1 MSLQQSFLSP
11 SFVLILDTI
20 KFYYLYRDPDSM
32 SKILAN
38 AILPFAL
45 FSSGILLM
53 GCEQAV
59 EAPTEQAETRT
70 AELESTAQQQ
80 ASAAQTELK
89 SGNMFYM
96 VRDVADLQLKAG
108 SYVEQLKQTQTELQT
123 AVEAKDTQQLQST
136 VSQLQQQL
144 TSFNQVLG
152 DLNLKSQEID
162 QIRSNIMTAN
172 QQVLASPLL
181 NGQVDFNQV
190 DLKKIESQM
199 VNVQA
204 EMVKLAAMMIPQS
217 SSDNSSES

>member
-1 MSLQQSFLSP
+1 
-11 SFVLILDTI
+11 
-20 KFYYLYRDPDSM
+20 M

-38 AILPFAL
+38 AVLPFAL

-59 EAPTEQAETRT
+59 EAPAEQADTT
-70 AELESTAQQQ
+70 TSDLEPASQQQ
-80 ASAAQTELK
+80 SSAAQTELK

-136 VSQLQQQL
+136 ATQLQQQL
-144 TSFNQVLG
+144 SSFNQVLSN
-152 DLNLKSQEID
+152 LNLKSQEID
-162 QIRSNIMTAN
+162 QIRDNIMTAN

-181 NGQVDFNQV
+181 NGQVDFSQV
-190 DLKKIESQM
+190 NLKKIESQM
-199 VNVQA
+199 VNVQS
-204 EMVKLAAMMIPQS
+204 EMVKLAGLLIQNPDQE
-217 SSDNSSES
+217 SESNTDQDNT

>member
-1 MSLQQSFLSP
+1 
-11 SFVLILDTI
+11 
-20 KFYYLYRDPDSM
+20 
-32 SKILAN
+32 
-38 AILPFAL
+38 
-45 FSSGILLM
+45 
-53 GCEQAV
+53 
-59 EAPTEQAETRT
+59 
-70 AELESTAQQQ
+70 
-80 ASAAQTELK
+80 
-89 SGNMFYM
+89 
-96 VRDVADLQLKAG
+96 
-108 SYVEQLKQTQTELQT
+108 VEQLKQTQTELQT

-162 QIRSNIMTAN
+162 QIRSNIITAN

-217 SSDNSSES
+217 SSEDSSET

>member
-1 MSLQQSFLSP
+1 
-11 SFVLILDTI
+11 
-20 KFYYLYRDPDSM
+20 M

-38 AILPFAL
+38 AVLPFAL

-53 GCEQAV
+53 GCDQAV
-59 EAPTEQAETRT
+59 EAPAEQADTT
-70 AELESTAQQQ
+70 TSDLEPASQQQ
-80 ASAAQTELK
+80 SSTAQTELK

-136 VSQLQQQL
+136 ATQLQQQL
-144 TSFNQVLG
+144 SSFNQVLG
-152 DLNLKSQEID
+152 NLNLKSQEID
-162 QIRSNIMTAN
+162 QIRDNIMTAN

-181 NGQVDFNQV
+181 NGQVDFSQV
-190 DLKKIESQM
+190 NLKKIESQM

-204 EMVKLAAMMIPQS
+204 EMVKLAGLLIQNPDQE
-217 SSDNSSES
+217 SESNSDQENT

>member
-1 MSLQQSFLSP
+1 
-11 SFVLILDTI
+11 
-20 KFYYLYRDPDSM
+20 M

-38 AILPFAL
+38 AVLPFAL

-59 EAPTEQAETRT
+59 EAPAEQADTT
-70 AELESTAQQQ
+70 TSDLEPTAQQQ
-80 ASAAQTELK
+80 SSAAQTELK

-136 VSQLQQQL
+136 ATQLQQQL
-144 TSFNQVLG
+144 SSFNQVLG
-152 DLNLKSQEID
+152 NLNLKSQEID
-162 QIRSNIMTAN
+162 QIRDNIMTAN

-181 NGQVDFNQV
+181 NGQVDFSQV
-190 DLKKIESQM
+190 NLKKIESQM
-199 VNVQA
+199 VNVQS
-204 EMVKLAAMMIPQS
+204 EMVKLAGLLIQNPDQE
-217 SSDNSSES
+217 SESNTDQENT

>member
-1 MSLQQSFLSP
+1 
-11 SFVLILDTI
+11 
-20 KFYYLYRDPDSM
+20 M

-38 AILPFAL
+38 AVLPFAL

-59 EAPTEQAETRT
+59 EAPAEQADTT
-70 AELESTAQQQ
+70 TSDLEPASQQQ
-80 ASAAQTELK
+80 SSAAQTELK

-136 VSQLQQQL
+136 ATQLQQQL
-144 TSFNQVLG
+144 SSFNQVLG
-152 DLNLKSQEID
+152 NLNLKSQEID
-162 QIRSNIMTAN
+162 QIRDNIMTAN

-181 NGQVDFNQV
+181 NGQVDFSQV
-190 DLKKIESQM
+190 NLKKIESQM
-199 VNVQA
+199 VNVQS
-204 EMVKLAAMMIPQS
+204 EMVKLAGLLIRNPDQE
-217 SSDNSSES
+217 SESNTDQDNT

>member
-1 MSLQQSFLSP
+1 
-11 SFVLILDTI
+11 
-20 KFYYLYRDPDSM
+20 M

-38 AILPFAL
+38 AVLPFAL

-59 EAPTEQAETRT
+59 EAPAEQADTT
-70 AELESTAQQQ
+70 TSDLEPASQQQ
-80 ASAAQTELK
+80 SSAAQTELK

-136 VSQLQQQL
+136 ATQLQQQL
-144 TSFNQVLG
+144 SSFNQVLG
-152 DLNLKSQEID
+152 NLNLKSQEID
-162 QIRSNIMTAN
+162 QIRDNIMTAN

-181 NGQVDFNQV
+181 NGQVDFSQV
-190 DLKKIESQM
+190 NLKKIESQM
-199 VNVQA
+199 VNVQS
-204 EMVKLAAMMIPQS
+204 EMVKLAGLLIQNPDQES
-217 SSDNSSES
+217 KSNTDQDNT

>member
-1 MSLQQSFLSP
+1 
-11 SFVLILDTI
+11 
-20 KFYYLYRDPDSM
+20 M

-38 AILPFAL
+38 AVLPFAL

-59 EAPTEQAETRT
+59 ETPTEQAADTT
-70 AELESTAQQQ
+70 TSDLEPASQQQ
-80 ASAAQTELK
+80 SPTAQTELK

-136 VSQLQQQL
+136 ATQLQQQL
-144 TSFNQVLG
+144 SSFNQVLG
-152 DLNLKSQEID
+152 NLNLKSQEID
-162 QIRSNIMTAN
+162 QIRDNIMTAN

-181 NGQVDFNQV
+181 NGQVDFSQV
-190 DLKKIESQM
+190 NLKKIESQM
-199 VNVQA
+199 VNVQS
-204 EMVKLAAMMIPQS
+204 EMVKLAGLLIQNPDQE
-217 SSDNSSES
+217 SESNTDQDNT

>member
-1 MSLQQSFLSP
+1 
-11 SFVLILDTI
+11 
-20 KFYYLYRDPDSM
+20 M

-38 AILPFAL
+38 AVLPFAL

-53 GCEQAV
+53 GCEQTV
-59 EAPTEQAETRT
+59 EAPTEQAETRSSDLDT
-70 AELESTAQQQ
+70 ASQPQTGATAP
-80 ASAAQTELK
+80 TELR

-108 SYVEQLKQTQTELQT
+108 SYVEQLKQTQTELQS

-136 VSQLQQQL
+136 ATQLQQQL
-144 TSFNQVLG
+144 NSFNQVLG
-152 DLNLKSQEID
+152 NLNLKSQEID
-162 QIRSNIMTAN
+162 QIRSNIMSAN

-181 NGQVDFNQV
+181 NGDMDLSQI

-204 EMVKLAAMMIPQS
+204 EMIKLAGLLIQNPEQK
-217 SSDNSSES
+217 SDSTTEQENT

>member
-1 MSLQQSFLSP
+1 
-11 SFVLILDTI
+11 
-20 KFYYLYRDPDSM
+20 M

-38 AILPFAL
+38 AVLPFAL

-59 EAPTEQAETRT
+59 EAPAEQADTT
-70 AELESTAQQQ
+70 TSDLEPASQQQ
-80 ASAAQTELK
+80 SSTAQTELK

-136 VSQLQQQL
+136 ATQLQQQL
-144 TSFNQVLG
+144 SSFNQVLG
-152 DLNLKSQEID
+152 NLNLKSQEID
-162 QIRSNIMTAN
+162 QIRDNIMTAN

-181 NGQVDFNQV
+181 NGQVDFSQV
-190 DLKKIESQM
+190 NLKKIESQM
-199 VNVQA
+199 VNVQS
-204 EMVKLAAMMIPQS
+204 EMVKLAGLLIQNPDQE
-217 SSDNSSES
+217 SESNTDQDNT

>member
-1 MSLQQSFLSP
+1 
-11 SFVLILDTI
+11 
-20 KFYYLYRDPDSM
+20 M

-38 AILPFAL
+38 AVLPFAL

-59 EAPTEQAETRT
+59 EAPVEQVENHSS
-70 AELESTAQQQ
+70 ELESAQQPQ
-80 ASAAQTELK
+80 TGTTAQTELR

-96 VRDVADLQLKAG
+96 IRDVADLQLKAG

-123 AVEAKDTQQLQST
+123 AVETKDTQQLQST
-136 VSQLQQQL
+136 ATQLQQQL
-144 TSFNQVLG
+144 NSFNQVLG
-152 DLNLKSQEID
+152 NLNLKSQEID
-162 QIRSNIMTAN
+162 QIRSNIMNAN

-181 NGQVDFNQV
+181 NGEMDFSQI

-204 EMVKLAAMMIPQS
+204 EMVKLAGLLIQNPEQK
-217 SSDNSSES
+217 SDSQTEQENT

>member
-1 MSLQQSFLSP
+1 
-11 SFVLILDTI
+11 
-20 KFYYLYRDPDSM
+20 M

-38 AILPFAL
+38 AVLPFAL

-59 EAPTEQAETRT
+59 EAPAEQADTT
-70 AELESTAQQQ
+70 TSDLEPASQQQ
-80 ASAAQTELK
+80 SSTAQTELK

-136 VSQLQQQL
+136 ATQLQQQL
-144 TSFNQVLG
+144 SSFNQVLG
-152 DLNLKSQEID
+152 NLNLKSQEID
-162 QIRSNIMTAN
+162 QIRDNIMTAN

-181 NGQVDFNQV
+181 NGQVDFSQV
-190 DLKKIESQM
+190 NLKKIESQM

-204 EMVKLAAMMIPQS
+204 EMIKLAGLLIQNPDQE
-217 SSDNSSES
+217 SESNTDQDNT

>member
-1 MSLQQSFLSP
+1 
-11 SFVLILDTI
+11 
-20 KFYYLYRDPDSM
+20 M

-38 AILPFAL
+38 AVLPFAL

-59 EAPTEQAETRT
+59 EAPAEQADTT
-70 AELESTAQQQ
+70 TSDLEPASQQQ
-80 ASAAQTELK
+80 SSTAQTELK

-136 VSQLQQQL
+136 ATQLQQQL
-144 TSFNQVLG
+144 SSFNQVLG
-152 DLNLKSQEID
+152 NLNLKSQEID
-162 QIRSNIMTAN
+162 QIRDNIMTAN

-181 NGQVDFNQV
+181 NGQVDFSQV
-190 DLKKIESQM
+190 NLKKIESQM

-204 EMVKLAAMMIPQS
+204 EMVKLAGLLIQNPDQE
-217 SSDNSSES
+217 SESNTDQDNT

>member
-1 MSLQQSFLSP
+1 
-11 SFVLILDTI
+11 
-20 KFYYLYRDPDSM
+20 M

-38 AILPFAL
+38 AVLPFAL

-59 EAPTEQAETRT
+59 ETPTEQADTT
-70 AELESTAQQQ
+70 TSDLEPASQQQ
-80 ASAAQTELK
+80 GSATPTELK

-136 VSQLQQQL
+136 ATQLQQQL
-144 TSFNQVLG
+144 SSFNQVLG
-152 DLNLKSQEID
+152 NLNLKSQEID
-162 QIRSNIMTAN
+162 QIRDNIMTAN

-181 NGQVDFNQV
+181 NGQVDFSQV
-190 DLKKIESQM
+190 NLKKIESQM
-199 VNVQA
+199 VNVQS
-204 EMVKLAAMMIPQS
+204 EMVKLAGLLIQNPDQE
-217 SSDNSSES
+217 SESNTDQDNT

>member
-1 MSLQQSFLSP
+1 
-11 SFVLILDTI
+11 
-20 KFYYLYRDPDSM
+20 M

-38 AILPFAL
+38 AVLPFAL

-59 EAPTEQAETRT
+59 ETPTEQADTT
-70 AELESTAQQQ
+70 TSDLEPASQQQ
-80 ASAAQTELK
+80 SSTAQTELK

-108 SYVEQLKQTQTELQT
+108 SYVEQLKQTQSELQT

-136 VSQLQQQL
+136 ATQLQQQL
-144 TSFNQVLG
+144 SSFNQVLG
-152 DLNLKSQEID
+152 NLNLKSQEID
-162 QIRSNIMTAN
+162 QIRNNMMSAN

-181 NGQVDFNQV
+181 NGQVDFSQV

-204 EMVKLAAMMIPQS
+204 EMVKLAGLLIQNPDQE
-217 SSDNSSES
+217 SESNTDQDNT

>member
-1 MSLQQSFLSP
+1 
-11 SFVLILDTI
+11 
-20 KFYYLYRDPDSM
+20 M

-38 AILPFAL
+38 AVLPFAL

-53 GCEQAV
+53 GCDQAV
-59 EAPTEQAETRT
+59 EAPAEQADTT
-70 AELESTAQQQ
+70 TSDLEPASQQQ
-80 ASAAQTELK
+80 SSTVQTELK

-136 VSQLQQQL
+136 ATQLQQQL
-144 TSFNQVLG
+144 SSFNQVLG
-152 DLNLKSQEID
+152 NLNLKSQEID
-162 QIRSNIMTAN
+162 QIRNNMMSAN

-181 NGQVDFNQV
+181 NGQVDFSQV

-204 EMVKLAAMMIPQS
+204 EMVKLAGLLIQNPEQ
-217 SSDNSSES
+217 EQG

>member
-1 MSLQQSFLSP
+1 
-11 SFVLILDTI
+11 
-20 KFYYLYRDPDSM
+20 M

-38 AILPFAL
+38 AVLPFAL

-53 GCEQAV
+53 GCDQAV
-59 EAPTEQAETRT
+59 EAPAEQADTT
-70 AELESTAQQQ
+70 TSDLEPASQQQ
-80 ASAAQTELK
+80 SSTAQTELK

-136 VSQLQQQL
+136 ATQLQQQL
-144 TSFNQVLG
+144 SSFNQVLG
-152 DLNLKSQEID
+152 NLNLKSQEID
-162 QIRSNIMTAN
+162 QIRDNIMNAN

-181 NGQVDFNQV
+181 NGEMDFSQI

-204 EMVKLAAMMIPQS
+204 EMVKLAGLLIQNPEQKS
-217 SSDNSSES
+217 NSQTEQENT